1 MRFSGRDWDAVTEDM
16 DLRTRANV
24 YEGVM
29 ERVHGVPHEEASG
42 HVAFRLWKSFCRDEG
57 ACGRARRW
65 LEEGSALLNAPD
77 LLSESFNPD
86 GLPSALARMSGMMA
100 SLGGEERHGVSP
112 ELREMNRMV
121 WGTQADVNSLY
132 HVLPNMKEFDVHV
145 GRGYTPVESYGRLLA
160 RFLEVAPRTW
170 PVMPLCWMLRGCMP
184 VRNRFRR
191 VFIRGRGKRWR
202 VFSS

>member
-1 MRFSGRDWDAVTEDM
+1 M

-100 SLGGEERHGVSP
+100 SLGGEMCIRD
-112 ELREMNRMV
+112 RM
-121 WGTQADVNSLY
+121 TS
-132 HVLPNMKEFDVHV
+132 
-145 GRGYTPVESYGRLLA
+145 
-160 RFLEVAPRTW
+160 
-170 PVMPLCWMLRGCMP
+170 
-184 VRNRFRR
+184 
-191 VFIRGRGKRWR
+191 
-202 VFSS
+202 